1 MAQIS
6 PLSTP
11 LLLKGY
17 VDTVVVLTMVGV
29 SLPFVLFRLYTRRR
43 SFRRLFWDDF
53 FVVLAW
59 VLLMIIA
66 VLAIVFRDD
75 TREVRSVL
83 SGEKWPP
90 SAQFSSSFERF
101 LRVGV
106 AMVILFYT
114 SLWSIKVGFLIFFR
128 RLGTRKI
135 RNLKIQWNLVFTIT
149 LLSYV
154 ACFLVLP
161 LKCLGGSFS
170 DLIAARCDRGNRVM
184 ISLAVGCSLDI
195 LDDLLVLSIPFTILW
210 RVRLALKQKLVLF
223 SIFSLVLVTIGFAVV
238 RAKMSIT
245 RQAEGPMWD
254 LAWNLIWCSLE
265 AGISIIIAC
274 ICSFR
279 SLFTQLP
286 QPNRYQGFVP
296 NREPAYVS
304 QSDTELQWLGHRP
317 SESISG
323 RNTVTNFENSTQLS
337 TMTLSPAIQ
346 KPPCDE
352 HSYIHRPIPV
362 DAV

>member
-1 MAQIS
+1 MAQFS

-11 LLLKGY
+11 LRLKGY
-17 VDTVVVLTMVGV
+17 VDVVVIWTMVGV
-29 SLPFVLFRLYTRRR
+29 SLPFVLLRLYTRRR
-43 SFRRLFWDDF
+43 SFQRLFWDDF

-59 VLLMIIA
+59 VLLIIIA
-66 VLAIVFRDD
+66 VLGIVFRDD
-75 TREVRSVL
+75 MREVRSVL

-90 SAQFSSSFERF
+90 SAQFPSIFERF

-114 SLWSIKVGFLIFFR
+114 SLWSIKIGFLIFFR

-135 RNLKIQWNLVFTIT
+135 RSLKIQWNLVFTIT

-161 LKCLGGSFS
+161 FKCLGGSFS
-170 DLIAARCDRGNRVM
+170 GRIAERCDRRNRAI
-184 ISLAVGCSLDI
+184 ISLAVGCALDI
-195 LDDLLVLSIPFTILW
+195 LDDLLVLSIPFTILSQ
-210 RVRLALKQKLVLF
+210 VRLALKQKLVLF
-223 SIFSLVLVTIGFAVV
+223 GIFSLVLVTIGFAVV

-245 RQAEGPMWD
+245 RQTEGLMVD
-254 LAWNLIWCSLE
+254 MAWNLIWGSLE
-265 AGISIIIAC
+265 AGIAIIIAC

-279 SLFTQLP
+279 SLFTRRP

-296 NREPAYVS
+296 NREPAHVS
-304 QSDTELQWLGHRP
+304 QSDTELQWLGPRP

-323 RNTVTNFENSTQLS
+323 RSTVTSFENS
-337 TMTLSPAIQ
+337 I
-346 KPPCDE
+346 
-352 HSYIHRPIPV
+352 
-362 DAV
+362 